1 MFICL
6 CSSIIIDYLKC
17 PLLRSA
23 NRCSIKFDVE
33 KKNKQKKNTIIVNL
47 YFCLKDQKNVS
58 ETNTS
63 ESIKL
68 NRKKLPSTLLL
79 AT

>member
-33 KKNKQKKNTIIVNL
+33 KKNTIIVNL

-68 NRKKLPSTLLL
+68 NRKKIPSTLLL